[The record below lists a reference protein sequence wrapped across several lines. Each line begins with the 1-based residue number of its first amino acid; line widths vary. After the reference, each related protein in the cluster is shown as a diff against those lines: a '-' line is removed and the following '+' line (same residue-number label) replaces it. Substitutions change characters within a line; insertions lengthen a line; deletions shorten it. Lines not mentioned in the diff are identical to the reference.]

1 MRVTAG
7 EPGSIFNDRVRGRA
21 TGLNDRPCRRAVC
34 RFADRVGRAEVA
46 RAGNADQCREVDRS
60 PFIDRPIEVGWL
72 LRLHGQPDDVIA
84 AGPLHDAHEETATT
98 GAELQ
103 RRFGALIAWPVESGS
118 DDPSVVDDKFRKRE
132 LRDRVAH
139 TDSGTCAVFA
149 ADKIAKV
156 RELALLPAGRF
167 SEPTTCA
174 RLAHFRASLEML
186 HRAAGELALVD
197 HLDAESERLVALT
210 VTTRP

>member
-84 AGPLHDAHEETATT
+84 AGPLHDVHEETATT

-103 RRFGALIAWPVESGS
+103 RRFGALIAWLVESGS

-132 LRDRVAH
+132 LRARAR
-139 TDSGTCAVFA
+139 TSPRTRSPKSGSWRCCQ
-149 ADKIAKV
+149 
-156 RELALLPAGRF
+156 RGNSLSRGPARG
-167 SEPTTCA
+167 SPISV
-174 RLAHFRASLEML
+174 RASRCCTEPQVSSPWSITSTPSPSGSS
-186 HRAAGELALVD
+186 H
-197 HLDAESERLVALT
+197 
-210 VTTRP
+210 